1 MDLMETKD
9 EDIEEEHHAHNH
21 HMSIF
26 ECIRTRR
33 SVRKYKDKQVPW
45 DNIVEILQAGKYA
58 PFAGN
63 IFNAKFIVV
72 KNEDKRT
79 EIAEASAQQY
89 WMQDA
94 PVHIVVIGEPE
105 KAERYYG
112 TRGVRLY
119 TIQGVAAAIENML
132 LTAHSLGLGSCW
144 VGAFDETEIRRLCN
158 LPEHV
163 DVHGIVTIGYADE
176 IPEPPPK
183 YRIEHIMFF
192 EKWWG
197 RVEGPKTG
205 IGMWSPYIKKAVV
218 ETHKHIKK
226 HSKRLV
232 EKVKEKI
239 KKK

>member
-1 MDLMETKD
+1 MDVFD
-9 EDIEEEHHAHNH
+9 
-21 HMSIF
+21 
-26 ECIRTRR
+26 CIRTRR
-33 SVRKYKDKQVPW
+33 SIRKYKDRQVPW

-63 IFNAKFIVV
+63 ILNCKFIVV
-72 KNEDKRT
+72 KDEDKRRA
-79 EIAEASAQQY
+79 IAEASSQQY

-94 PVHIVVIGEPE
+94 PIHIVVVGEPE

-119 TIQGVAAAIENML
+119 TIQGIAAAIENML

-144 VGAFDETEIRRLCN
+144 VGAFDEHEIRRLCN

-163 DVHGIVTIGYADE
+163 DVHAIITIGYADE
-176 IPEPPPK
+176 SPEPPPK

-197 RVEGPKTG
+197 RIEGPKTG
-205 IGMWSPYIKKAVV
+205 IGMWSPYIKSAVTR
-218 ETHKHIKK
+218 THKNIKK
-226 HSKRLV
+226 HGKKIV
-232 EKVKEKI
+232 DKVKERL

>member
-1 MDLMETKD
+1 MDVFD
-9 EDIEEEHHAHNH
+9 
-21 HMSIF
+21 
-26 ECIRTRR
+26 CIRTRR

-45 DNIVEILQAGKYA
+45 DNIVEIMQAGKFA

-63 IFNAKFIVV
+63 IINVKFIVI
-72 KNEDKRT
+72 KNEDKRRA
-79 EIAEASAQQY
+79 IAEASAQQY

-94 PVHIVVIGEPE
+94 PIHIVMVGEPE

-144 VGAFDETEIRRLCN
+144 VGAFDEDEIRRLCN
-158 LPEHV
+158 LPEHI
-163 DVHGIVTIGYADE
+163 DVHAILTIGYADE
-176 IPEPPPK
+176 VPETPPK
-183 YRIEHIMFF
+183 YRIEHMMWF

-197 RVEGPKTG
+197 RIEPPKTG
-205 IGMWSPYIKKAVV
+205 LGMWSVPLESGIRQTHKNIKKA
-218 ETHKHIKK
+218 IGN
-226 HSKRLV
+226 L
-232 EKVKEKI
+232 KEKFR